1 MGPIDIPGITTTA
14 MELSQ
19 INPRLIQGK
28 AKMISLRRIGQNRQH
43 LALIN
48 RSQTTGGQGTGLL
61 RGRLED
67 GGLGDEE
74 VHRGRR
80 VQGERRRAG
89 GRKNEKR
96 RTKKEKRRTKNGKKK
111 DFPFWAPDS

>member
-1 MGPIDIPGITTTA
+1 MGPIDIPGIATTA

-28 AKMISLRRIGQNRQH
+28 AQMISLHRIGQNRQH

-48 RSQTTGGQGTGLL
+48 RGQTTGGQGTGLL

-80 VQGERRRAG
+80 VQGARRRAG
-89 GRKNEKR
+89 GKKEGRTKREERKKKGEAGGRKSEKR
-96 RTKKEKRRTKNGKKK
+96 EKGE
-111 DFPFWAPDS
+111 